1 MSEDALQQLVDAYCE
16 EPAAGL
22 RSAIITKALPLVRS
36 IVGKVRKPANNT
48 LAETEDLESAGIMG
62 LLQAID
68 SYTPEKNVQFNT
80 FAYYRIRGSI
90 IDYLRK
96 IDQLPRQQRNLYG
109 QVQRYIGQLQQQLG
123 REPEDREVANA
134 LDIPL
139 DEYLD
144 VLVNVQQR
152 SVLSMEG
159 SLYEDNDQ
167 QSVSDSI
174 PDRTFRAPDADLEDE
189 FTLSLV
195 KKELKKLKERDQL
208 ILALYYYEEMTLAE
222 IALSMGL
229 TEARISQIVGKI
241 LLQLKALVFSEPQV
255 KS

>member
-1 MSEDALQQLVDAYCE
+1 MSEDALQQLVEAYCE
-16 EPAAGL
+16 DPAPGI

-48 LAETEDLESAGIMG
+48 LAETEDLESAGILG
-62 LLQAID
+62 LLQAIE
-68 SYTPEKNVQFNT
+68 SYSPEKNVQFNT
-80 FAYYRIRGSI
+80 FAYYRIRGNI

-109 QVQRYIGQLQQQLG
+109 KVRHSIELLQQQLG
-123 REPEDREVANA
+123 REPEDREVAETMD
-134 LDIPL
+134 LPL

-159 SLYEDNDQ
+159 ALFEGNDQ
-167 QSVSDSI
+167 QRVSDSI
-174 PDRTFRAPDADLEDE
+174 PDQTFRAPDADLEDE

-195 KKELKKLKERDQL
+195 QRELKKLKERDQL

-241 LLQLKALVFSEPQV
+241 LLQLKGLVFSDPQV